1 MCRLSKY
8 FFSLEQE
15 SKQSNN
21 DPLTNKFMLKSN
33 HKKKKGNGN
42 SKKCL
47 FSVQLNKVFR
57 LPKTLFIQG
66 VFLLYMP
73 AIGQRYSANQQ
84 QVCTI
89 KTNTFDEYSLGKSTH
104 LIGTSVASSLP
115 RNYSYGK
122 LNKYI
127 NKYIYL
133 NIYK

>member
-1 MCRLSKY
+1 MQCNYTKEKCNIEIMCRLSKY

-66 VFLLYMP
+66 VRFY
-73 AIGQRYSANQQ
+73 
-84 QVCTI
+84 CTS
-89 KTNTFDEYSLGKSTH
+89 SL
-104 LIGTSVASSLP
+104 LIGGIAPTNSEPVQ
-115 RNYSYGK
+115 
-122 LNKYI
+122 
-127 NKYIYL
+127 
-133 NIYK
+133 